1 MAEILPTPTTGSWQ
15 KIDAFAGPWTPQ
27 PATGSWQKIDAFAGP
42 WTPQPATGSW
52 QKIDAFDGWRKGGW
66 HVGRVVF

>member
-1 MAEILPTPTTGSWQ
+1 MAEILPT
-15 KIDAFAGPWTPQ
+15 